1 MNRIKAAVIQ
11 MGAGGHKS
19 ENLQKALGLID
30 QAVERY
36 AGLDLVVLPEYCN
49 GEPTPANVEEIA
61 ESIPGPFSQAMGAKA
76 RSKGVNLVSGSFA
89 EAAADGRA
97 YNTTL
102 VFDRSGKEIGRYRKT
117 HLMEALAFRETAF
130 MAPGDEICLCET
142 DFGCLGV
149 MVCYDMRF
157 PELART
163 LALGGAEVIAI
174 PSAFPSGELLPPRTD
189 HWDILTTSTAL
200 YNLCYVVAA
209 NQFGRLG
216 RDHPFGRSAI
226 IDPWGIAVA
235 KAQGREDIICGEID
249 LDYVRALRRR
259 LPTLDLRR
267 PELYELEKQGDPM
280 AE

>member
-1 MNRIKAAVIQ
+1 
-11 MGAGGHKS
+11 MGAGGQKS

-36 AGLDLVVLPEYCN
+36 AGLDLIVLPEYCN
-49 GEPTPANVEEIA
+49 GEPTPSNVEEIA
-61 ESIPGPFSQAMGAKA
+61 ESIPGPFSQAMGVMA
-76 RSKGVNLVSGSFA
+76 RSKGVNLVTGSFA

-130 MAPGDEICLCET
+130 MAPGDELCLCET

-174 PSAFPSGELLPPRTD
+174 PAAFPSGELLPPPDGPLGHTD
-189 HWDILTTSTAL
+189 HEHRPLQPL
-200 YNLCYVVAA
+200 LC
-209 NQFGRLG
+209 GR
-216 RDHPFGRSAI
+216 RQPVRSARQGPSLRTQRHHRPLGNCRGQSPRTRRHHLRR
-226 IDPWGIAVA
+226 DRPGLCQGHAAAIANPRA
-235 KAQGREDIICGEID
+235 APA
-249 LDYVRALRRR
+249 RALRAGE
-259 LPTLDLRR
+259 T
-267 PELYELEKQGDPM
+267 G
-280 AE
+280 